1 MHPHHAL
8 RLFVAV
14 ARKGTKVVRRVRRGL
29 QLTAP
34 TLRLRAPLVG
44 CVALVA
50 LFALAGCTVA
60 FGEPVVN
67 GCDNGISAP
76 VKVQRDITGSTIVVA
91 SVLID
96 GHGPYAL
103 AVDTGA
109 SVSILDR
116 SVAQDA
122 GLPQVGNPEPVAG
135 VGGSQDAVPVQVSSW
150 SVGKIALPSMRI
162 AMLSLPS
169 AQKTNGIV
177 GLLGSDVL
185 SRFGV
190 VQIDY
195 SNSTLVVFAQIV
207 PSATPTKARK

>member
-1 MHPHHAL
+1 M
-8 RLFVAV
+8 
-14 ARKGTKVVRRVRRGL
+14 
-29 QLTAP
+29 LTLP
-34 TLRLRAPLVG
+34 RRAPLLVG
-44 CVALVA
+44 LALLALVG
-50 LFALAGCTVA
+50 LAGCTVA

-76 VKVQRDITGSTIVVA
+76 VKVQRDASGSTIVVA

-96 GHGPYAL
+96 GHGPFSL

-116 SVAQDA
+116 SVAQAA
-122 GLPQVGNPEPVAG
+122 GLPQVGSPEPVAG
-135 VGGSQDAVPVQVSSW
+135 VGGSQSAIPVQVNSW
-150 SVGKIALPSMRI
+150 SIGKIALPAMRI
-162 AMLSLPS
+162 AMLSLPD
-169 AQKTNGIV
+169 AQKTNGIA
-177 GLLGSDVL
+177 GLLGSDAL

-207 PSATPTKARK
+207 PTPTAKPHR

>member
-1 MHPHHAL
+1 MHPSHAL
-8 RLFVAV
+8 RLLFAV
-14 ARKGTKVVRRVRRGL
+14 A
-29 QLTAP
+29 
-34 TLRLRAPLVG
+34 RAPLVMRRLRPLPLR
-44 CVALVA
+44 APALPRRAPLVA
-50 LFALAGCTVA
+50 CLALLMLSGLAGCTVA

-76 VKVQRDITGSTIVVA
+76 VKVKRDITGSTIVVA

-116 SVAQDA
+116 SVAQAA
-122 GLPQVGNPEPVAG
+122 GLQQVGSPEPVAG
-135 VGGSQDAVPVQVSSW
+135 VGGSQDAVPVQVNTW
-150 SVGKIALPSMRI
+150 SVGTIALPAMRI
-162 AMLSLPS
+162 AMLSLPD

-207 PSATPTKARK
+207 PSATPTKPRK